1 MGLSPYFFVLFASV
15 NLPQK
20 ALTRPA
26 IEPVPGCR
34 RKAGPPIATERFSFF
49 VASFPADRGLCHV

>member
-20 ALTRPA
+20 PLRHLSFD
-26 IEPVPGCR
+26 
-34 RKAGPPIATERFSFF
+34 ER
-49 VASFPADRGLCHV
+49 